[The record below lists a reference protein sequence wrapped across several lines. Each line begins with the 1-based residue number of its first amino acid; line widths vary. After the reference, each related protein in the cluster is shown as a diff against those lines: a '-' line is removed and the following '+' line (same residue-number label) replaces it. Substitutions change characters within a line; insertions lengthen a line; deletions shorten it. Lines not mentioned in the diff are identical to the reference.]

1 MGLGALSARPFAPIR
16 QETHMNHV
24 YKNLEVTGTSPI
36 SSDEAVRIAIA
47 KASRTVRNMDWFQ
60 VMETRGVMAA
70 DKIADPHIRHDQ
82 DRTGVVRVLDRSAIL

>member
-1 MGLGALSARPFAPIR
+1 
-16 QETHMNHV
+16 MNHV
-24 YKNLEVTGTSPI
+24 YKSLEVTGTSPI

-70 DKIADPHIRHDQ
+70 DKIVHWQVTIKIGFRLED
-82 DRTGVVRVLDRSAIL
+82 

>member
-1 MGLGALSARPFAPIR
+1 VGALSARPFAPIG

-60 VMETRGVMAA
+60 VMEIRGVMAA
-70 DKIADPHIRHDQ
+70 DKIAHWQVTVKIGFR
-82 DRTGVVRVLDRSAIL
+82 LDD